1 MKALKHHPAL
11 KPFCLF
17 RYASLATTPTSTRI
31 WTSSPGWN
39 GPSQA
44 SWVEDVQLRY
54 PRDDVDDYIKQFWS
68 GWEGPPSRSMA
79 V

>member
-1 MKALKHHPAL
+1 KSFIWGEPIEDSPDSKVVRFFGYDPDIDSDLDI
-11 KPFCLF
+11 KP
-17 RYASLATTPTSTRI
+17 
-31 WTSSPGWN
+31 
-39 GPSQA
+39 
-44 SWVEDVQLRY
+44 WVERY